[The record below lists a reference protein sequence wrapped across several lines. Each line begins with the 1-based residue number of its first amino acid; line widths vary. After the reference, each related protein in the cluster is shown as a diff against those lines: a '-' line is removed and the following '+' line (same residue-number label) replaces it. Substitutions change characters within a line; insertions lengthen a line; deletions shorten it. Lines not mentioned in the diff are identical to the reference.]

1 MQDNNNIPFCK
12 KLYNNL
18 SKTSFCEAP
27 SREAHGNRRADG
39 GLPDSSTKKSH
50 NINKLIRNMADV
62 CEAFCLF
69 RVFCGLPPKFVS
81 IRGSQIIQHSAFN
94 IQH

>member
-1 MQDNNNIPFCK
+1 METAEQ
-12 KLYNNL
+12 
-18 SKTSFCEAP
+18 TEAFQI
-27 SREAHGNRRADG
+27 
-39 GLPDSSTKKSH
+39 LPQKKSH
-50 NINKLIRNMADV
+50 NINKIIRNMADV